1 VPVIFDIHRTPPR
14 RRPPLKALKI
24 QSLTLSITA
33 KWHRPH
39 ARPSE
44 PLLQM
49 YVQPPTSKP
58 SQIHKRL
65 TCPPRRPRKNP
76 LRYQSLPNRNQTPL
90 PSPQRP
96 PRRRTQNPL
105 HSRRRS
111 RLPCRQQVHPC
122 RHLRLLVGQLGRM
135 GGRRTLC
142 IPGDQDLAGDD

>member
-96 PRRRTQNPL
+96 PPFPPAKPPTLSATSTPLPTSASSRGSTGANGRASNPL
-105 HSRRRS
+105 HSRRSRPGWRRLRS
-111 RLPCRQQVHPC
+111 
-122 RHLRLLVGQLGRM
+122 
-135 GGRRTLC
+135 GRR
-142 IPGDQDLAGDD
+142 